1 MPPGKRPCRTQRV
14 RERAQLVA
22 ETMDNLLNER
32 HLAGVEI
39 EVEEEPRVY
48 RETWR
53 TSSAEN
59 HIVCKLFKAA
69 DDSHTCG
76 IMHEAT
82 NAVEVPDLPSTWPLE
97 PSKHK
102 CADEEAAN
110 TAELECGHVFH
121 PVALAFHFLVS
132 DMRCPVCRTGH
143 TELMDL
149 ASVPLSIRPA
159 FAAKIETSRQAQL
172 QDHLASLPPLPTV
185 EVLSD
190 IELEMRLLTGSGST
204 VRTRVVFNDQHVDD
218 IQRVAMQASQ
228 ASDQH
233 SLLTT
238 GLGVHRSFQR
248 LIRCI
253 VARQHTM
260 NSDACIQFALT
271 HPLVPVAIASTP
283 MPVSV
288 YWSRLF
294 NPVEMLEQRGSVELF
309 CPGVGGTQAVACLHS
324 QYNDHTHT
332 PHITIDVNMHMLIT
346 ISTYVNEVLNSIRES
361 IQQTSVFDSTHS
373 IEISLTSINGIQW
386 DV

>member
-1 MPPGKRPCRTQRV
+1 MPPGKRLCRTQRV

-59 HIVCKLFKAA
+59 HIVCKLFKAV

-204 VRTRVVFNDQHVDD
+204 VLIGMKRARPF
-218 IQRVAMQASQ
+218 
-228 ASDQH
+228 
-233 SLLTT
+233 SLR
-238 GLGVHRSFQR
+238 RSR
-248 LIRCI
+248 
-253 VARQHTM
+253 
-260 NSDACIQFALT
+260 
-271 HPLVPVAIASTP
+271 VPVS
-283 MPVSV
+283 
-288 YWSRLF
+288 
-294 NPVEMLEQRGSVELF
+294 
-309 CPGVGGTQAVACLHS
+309 
-324 QYNDHTHT
+324 
-332 PHITIDVNMHMLIT
+332 
-346 ISTYVNEVLNSIRES
+346 
-361 IQQTSVFDSTHS
+361 
-373 IEISLTSINGIQW
+373 
-386 DV
+386 